1 MATRFKADREL
12 SVRMVVVMF
21 LLGLLYV
28 AAIAALIANGT
39 NAVLV
44 LLIAGG
50 ALVGQWYFSDKV
62 ALAAMRAR
70 EVTPDEAPELHGMID
85 RLVALADMPKP
96 RIAISDMDTPN
107 AFATGRS
114 QKKAVVVVTTGLMR
128 RLDRGELEG
137 VLAHELSHIAHRDV
151 SVMTI
156 ASFLGVLA
164 GFVARMAMFSGIGRT
179 RDQRAQVAVLGII
192 LVSVVV
198 YAVSFL
204 LLRAL
209 SRYRELAADR
219 AAAYLTQQPSALASA
234 LTKISGE
241 MAAIPTKDLRKIE
254 PVNAFMFAPAAM
266 KGFSLHKI
274 FATHPPLEQRVTQLA
289 KVATELG
296 RPL

>member
-1 MATRFKADREL
+1 MASRFKPDREL
-12 SVRMVVVMF
+12 SVRMVIVMF

-28 AAIAALIANGT
+28 AAIAGLIAYGI

-44 LLIAGG
+44 LVIAAG
-50 ALVGQWYFSDKV
+50 ALVAQWYFSDKV

-70 EVTPDEAPELHGMID
+70 EVTPEEAPELHGMID
-85 RLVALADMPKP
+85 RLVALANMPKP
-96 RIAISDMDTPN
+96 RVAISDIDTPN

-114 QKKAVVVVTTGLMR
+114 QKHAVVVVTTGIMR
-128 RLDRGELEG
+128 RLERGELEG

-164 GFVARMAMFSGIGRT
+164 GFVARMALFSGIGRS
-179 RDQRAQVAVLGII
+179 RDQRAQLAILGVIA
-192 LVSVVV
+192 VSVVV

-219 AAAYLTQQPSALASA
+219 AAAYLTQQPSSLASA

-254 PVNAFMFAPAAM
+254 PVNAFMFAPAAT

-274 FATHPPLEQRVTQLA
+274 FSSHPPLEKRVAQLA

>member
-164 GFVARMAMFSGIGRT
+164 GFVARMAMYSGIGRT
-179 RDQRAQVAVLGII
+179 RDQRAQVAVLGVIV
-192 LVSVVV
+192 VSVVV

-219 AAAYLTQQPSALASA
+219 AAAYLTQQPSSLASA

-254 PVNAFMFAPAAM
+254 PVNAFMFAPAAT

>member
-96 RIAISDMDTPN
+96 RIAVSDMDTPN

-164 GFVARMAMFSGIGRT
+164 GFVARMAMYSGIGRT
-179 RDQRAQVAVLGII
+179 RDQRAQVAVLGVI

-198 YAVSFL
+198 YAVSFV

-219 AAAYLTQQPSALASA
+219 AAAYLTQQPSSLASA

-254 PVNAFMFAPAAM
+254 PVNAFMFAPAAT

>member
-254 PVNAFMFAPAAM
+254 PVNAFMFAPAAT

>member
-44 LLIAGG
+44 LLVAGG

-96 RIAISDMDTPN
+96 RIAVSDMDTPN

-164 GFVARMAMFSGIGRT
+164 GFVARMAMYSGIGRT
-179 RDQRAQVAVLGII
+179 RDQRAQVAVLGVIV
-192 LVSVVV
+192 VSVVV

-219 AAAYLTQQPSALASA
+219 AAAYLTQQPSSLASA

-254 PVNAFMFAPAAM
+254 PVNAFMFAPAAT